1 MPIPALK
8 QRLFPRGVRRTLER
22 WRMQLFRRVRKADLV
37 RLFQDLGLPPGA
49 RICIH
54 SRLSGL
60 GYLPRG
66 PQEVLEAVLE
76 AAPGCTI
83 LMPTFPFPGA
93 ALDWVRSGAV
103 YDPRRTPSASGALS
117 EALRTF
123 PGALRSLHPTHPC
136 AAAGPDARLL
146 IDGSEDSIEPF
157 GPQSAYG
164 RYAASQN
171 AWQLLIHTNHT
182 SIVHWFQ
189 EVAGMPNLFL
199 PELYEV
205 KGLDWEGRE
214 RVRQVRVHRPVLPL
228 YLALPDYIW
237 LPDFAIAFPA
247 ETRFALERRIG
258 ARVMAPVLDRQQEL
272 ERQGVIRVAR
282 YRDAEIAAIHVPP
295 WSERV
300 CAEMRDSFARFP
312 ERYTLEALE
321 AARRRGELIS
331 S

>member
-1 MPIPALK
+1 MPVQQLK
-8 QRLFPRGVRRTLER
+8 QRLFPRGIRRTLDR
-22 WRMQLFRRVRKADLV
+22 WRMQLFRRVDKAELA
-37 RLFQDLGLPPGA
+37 RLFRDLGLPPGA

-76 AAPGCTI
+76 AVPGCTI

-93 ALDWVRSGAV
+93 AIDWVRSGAV

-117 EALRTF
+117 EALRNF
-123 PGALRSLHPTHPC
+123 PGAVRSLHPTHPC
-136 AAAGPDARLL
+136 AAVGPEARLL
-146 IDGSEDSIEPF
+146 IEGSEDSIEPF

-164 RYAASQN
+164 RYAASAN

-189 EVAGMPNLFL
+189 ELVDMPNLFL
-199 PELYEV
+199 PDLCEV

-214 RVRQVRVHRPVLPL
+214 CVRRVRVHRPVLPL
-228 YLALPDYIW
+228 HVALPEYIR
-237 LPDFAIAFPA
+237 LPEFVIAFPS
-247 ETRFALERRIG
+247 ETRRAVEQHLGARALE
-258 ARVMAPVLDRQQEL
+258 PVLGRQREL
-272 ERQGVIRVAR
+272 ERQGVIRITR
-282 YRDAEIAAIHVPP
+282 YRDAEIAAVHVPP

-300 CAEMRDSFARFP
+300 CAEMRESFARFP
-312 ERYTLEALE
+312 ERYTIEALE
-321 AARRRGELIS
+321 TARQRGEFFS
-331 S
+331 D